1 VEEVLVFKG
10 GGFGLVR
17 DEASLGA
24 ALTLPR
30 DESRLD
36 MRGLGP
42 LMSFV
47 VG

>member
-10 GGFGLVR
+10 GGLGLVR
-17 DEASLGA
+17 DEAFGV

-30 DESRLD
+30 DGSRVGI
-36 MRGLGP
+36 RGIGP
-42 LMSFV
+42 LISFV